1 MIGSLFSSLIGVN
14 ILAYAM
20 VVLRPKIY
28 KTTVY
33 KPMLLNI
40 RLSII
45 PLFALMVTGTV
56 FVILHAMNTDNGE
69 FTVVWWTTVVVAV
82 IGLLLWLLLLPNAG
96 YLITELN
103 FNHREQDRVEVPL
116 WYDIV
121 GVLALALSGVMNMCF
136 NVFIIPFMIAALMLD
151 LSGSVSFLFDWISWI
166 TMAIL
171 MILLSFGIYLGRNLR
186 LNSWDVKHPI
196 QFIRK
201 LGEHYKNKDTVKNCA
216 LYVLF
221 HTLFFVVFYYATV
234 GVVLTELIATIT
246 L

>member
-1 MIGSLFSSLIGVN
+1 
-14 ILAYAM
+14 
-20 VVLRPKIY
+20 
-28 KTTVY
+28 
-33 KPMLLNI
+33 
-40 RLSII
+40 
-45 PLFALMVTGTV
+45 
-56 FVILHAMNTDNGE
+56 
-69 FTVVWWTTVVVAV
+69 
-82 IGLLLWLLLLPNAG
+82 
-96 YLITELN
+96 
-103 FNHREQDRVEVPL
+103 
-116 WYDIV
+116 
-121 GVLALALSGVMNMCF
+121 
-136 NVFIIPFMIAALMLD
+136 
-151 LSGSVSFLFDWISWI
+151 
-166 TMAIL
+166 MAIL

>member
-1 MIGSLFSSLIGVN
+1 MIESLLSSLFGVN
-14 ILAYAM
+14 MLAYAM
-20 VVLRPKIY
+20 VVLRPKIF

-40 RLSII
+40 KLSIM
-45 PLFALMVTGTV
+45 PLLVLMVTGTV
-56 FVILHAMNTDNGE
+56 FVILQAMNTYNGE
-69 FTVVWWTTVVVAV
+69 SPVLWWIALVVAA

-103 FNHREQDRVEVPL
+103 FNHREQDKVEVPL

-136 NVFIIPFMIAALMLD
+136 NVFIIQFMVAVFMLD
-151 LSGSVSFLFDWISWI
+151 LASSVSYLFDWISWI
-166 TMAIL
+166 MMAML
-171 MILLSFGIYLGRNLR
+171 MVFSSFGIYLGRNLR
-186 LNSWDVKHPI
+186 LNSWDVKHPV

-201 LGEHYKNKDTVKNCA
+201 LREHYKNKNTVKNCV
-216 LYVLF
+216 LYMLF
-221 HTLFFVVFYYATV
+221 HALFFVVFYYATV
-234 GVVLTELIATIT
+234 GVVLKELITTIA